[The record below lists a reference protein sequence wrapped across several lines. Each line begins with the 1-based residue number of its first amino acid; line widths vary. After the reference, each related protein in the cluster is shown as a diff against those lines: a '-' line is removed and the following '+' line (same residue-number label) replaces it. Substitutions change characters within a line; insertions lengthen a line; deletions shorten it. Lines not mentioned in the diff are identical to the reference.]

1 MASLSNLRSIEEERA
16 AFIALT
22 RSDFLAFFE
31 RTFLTV
37 CPGDP
42 FKPNWHIEAIAYQLE
57 QCRLGRLRRLIV
69 SVPPRSGKSVLV
81 SVALTAWWLGHD
93 PTVEIMH
100 ASYGR
105 ELSAKFHRD
114 TRAVMASAWYRAAF
128 PSTRIGPEKDSEH
141 ELVTT
146 RRGSRM
152 ATSLDG
158 MVTGRGCDVL
168 IIDDPQ
174 KAHDAMSKAERERV
188 INTFDTT
195 LSTRLNDKNTGV
207 IVVVAQRLH
216 VDDLI
221 GHLLATGDWKHI
233 CIPAIAQEAEEYRL
247 SDRRTFVRP
256 VTDVLHPERESYDRL
271 MEAKRQLG
279 TMQFAAQYLQSP
291 VPESGNL
298 IRWEWFKTYREAPP
312 KVSGDKIVISIDT
325 ASKAEE
331 INDYSVATVWL
342 VKGGFKT
349 GCAYLID
356 LYRERL
362 LFPDLKRKVESI
374 VERHRP
380 DAVVIEDKGSGT
392 SLIQVFRDHR
402 LVRPIAFKPHDDKVT
417 RMSHQAVKIES
428 GRVFIPEQSPWLGEF
443 RAELLAFP
451 KGKHDDQV
459 DSVAQF
465 LAWLDQHVEYA
476 VGTMRITG
484 MR

>member
-1 MASLSNLRSIEEERA
+1 MASLSNVRSIEEERA
-16 AFIALT
+16 TFLALI
-22 RSDFLAFFE
+22 RSDFLSFFE

-37 CPGDP
+37 CPGDS

-57 QCRLGRLRRLIV
+57 QCRSGLKRRLIV
-69 SVPPRSGKSVLV
+69 SVPPRSGKSVLT
-81 SVALTAWWLGHD
+81 SVAFTAWCLGHD

-114 TRAVMASAWYRAAF
+114 TRAAMASAWYRAAF
-128 PSTRIGPEKDSEH
+128 PNTRIGTEKDSEH

-158 MVTGRGCDVL
+158 IVTGRGCDVL
-168 IIDDPQ
+168 ILDDPQ

-188 INTFDTT
+188 IAMFDTT

-216 VDDLI
+216 VDDLV
-221 GHLLATGDWKHI
+221 GHLLETGDWSHI
-233 CIPAIAQEAEEYRL
+233 CIPAIAQVKEEYSL
-247 SDRRTFVRP
+247 SERHSFVRP
-256 VTDVLHPERESYDRL
+256 VDDVLHPERESFERL

-298 IRWEWFKTYREAPP
+298 IRWEWFKPYSEVPAKRSDD
-312 KVSGDKIVISIDT
+312 KVVISIDT
-325 ASKAEE
+325 ASKADE

-342 VKGGFKT
+342 VQGGFKT
-349 GCAYLID
+349 GRAYLTD
-356 LYRERL
+356 VYRERL
-362 LFPDLKRKVESI
+362 LFPELKRKVEAI

-380 DAVVIEDKGSGT
+380 DALVIEDKGSGT
-392 SLIQVFRDHR
+392 SLIQVFQDHR
-402 LVRPIAFKPHDDKVT
+402 FVRPIAFKPQDGKVT

-443 RAELLAFP
+443 KAELLAFP

-476 VGTMRITG
+476 VGMVRLKG